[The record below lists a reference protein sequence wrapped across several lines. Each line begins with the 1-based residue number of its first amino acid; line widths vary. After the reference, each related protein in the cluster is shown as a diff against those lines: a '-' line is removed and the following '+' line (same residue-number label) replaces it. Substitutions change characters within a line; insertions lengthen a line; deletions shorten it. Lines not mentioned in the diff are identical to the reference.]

1 MVNIEGGTQVAVV
14 DALPGEAKYAACGAC
29 HGAQGGGGVGPA
41 LAGQSVEYI
50 VGRLNQ
56 YKAGE
61 KVGNQSNLMWVKQQD
76 CLIKTLMI
84 LRSTLILYERYFSA
98 FNDKVFRF
106 FADTFFAKRYGH
118 RAVVL
123 ETVAGVPGMVAG
135 MLVHL
140 KSLRTHKRGYGPI
153 IRKLLAEAENERM
166 HLMFFIEIAEPNKLE
181 RSHNLAQFIFWHF
194 YLVMYLISP
203 RTAHM
208 MTHYFEEEAVKSY
221 TEYLELIESG
231 RLKMLMLLSWQSNTM
246 VWMQMQGSLPWYNT
260 FVLMNKITAK

>member
-1 MVNIEGGTQVAVV
+1 MSRVA
-14 DALPGEAKYAACGAC
+14 DGFAK
-29 HGAQGGGGVGPA
+29 
-41 LAGQSVEYI
+41 SMT
-50 VGRLNQ
+50 
-56 YKAGE
+56 K
-61 KVGNQSNLMWVKQQD
+61 
-76 CLIKTLMI
+76 
-84 LRSTLILYERYFSA
+84 F
-98 FNDKVFRF
+98 FRF

-181 RSHNLAQFIFWHF
+181 RGLIILAQFIFWHF

-221 TEYLELIESG
+221 TEYLHLIEEG
-231 RLKMLMLLSWQSNTM
+231 KIEDVDAPQIAIEYYGMNPDARLSTM
-246 VWMQMQGSLPWYNT
+246 IEFIRADEANHSKVNLEYAN
-260 FVLMNKITAK
+260 VLR